1 MRWIPVE
8 RRMTLKIA
16 AAKAGV
22 AVVFRV
28 GGIHLRPGGM
38 IVLFVLSLIFKGDFL
53 SLLSTQSVGTT
64 GTAVTE
70 RDPARDQREQL
81 LVQFV
86 TFVLNDASANG
97 ARSFERK
104 ACHTATP
111 SCFEVFRPSDSAKHS
126 LEACRNVHEESIL

>member
-1 MRWIPVE
+1 MRWIPGGQTDDVE
-8 RRMTLKIA
+8 DRR
-16 AAKAGV
+16 GESGSGGG
-22 AVVFRV
+22 FQV
-28 GGIHLRPGGM
+28 GGIHLRRGGM